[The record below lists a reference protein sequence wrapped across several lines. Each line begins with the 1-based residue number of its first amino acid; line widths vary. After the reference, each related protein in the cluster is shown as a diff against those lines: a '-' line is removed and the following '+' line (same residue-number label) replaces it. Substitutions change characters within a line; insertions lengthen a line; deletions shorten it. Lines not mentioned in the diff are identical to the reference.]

1 MLNDNF
7 DKEELLIRAV
17 YPKDVLPSLWKED
30 GSLSSAAFKDKNGLS
45 VSRTGGRSLEEALIA
60 TRKRLSGV
68 MVTVTVQNCLDL
80 KLLLRYLPTGEDE
93 YHSEIHRDEK
103 KAGLTSGQAKQ
114 LASCAKLH
122 N

>member
-45 VSRTGGRSLEEALIA
+45 VSRTGDRSLEDALIA

-80 KLLLRYLPTGEDE
+80 KLLLRYLPTDEDE

-103 KAGLTSGQAKQ
+103 KAGFLD
-114 LASCAKLH
+114 LI
-122 N
+122 